1 MLAHK
6 EGPRVDIHKRCVTV
20 SKKVGLSQA
29 RKALRDI
36 LSEVNVSDE
45 IKVARLLTILDELG
59 NNILRH
65 GEKGLICI
73 SAYIKEDKVGIR
85 MVAEDRGAGIEDLKR
100 ALRPGYSEDRG
111 MGMGLNLLKSICD
124 DLRIGSLVE
133 GGAYVEVWK
142 WI

>member
-1 MLAHK
+1 MVHK
-6 EGPRVDIHKRCVTV
+6 EGSQVEILRSCATV

-29 RKALRDI
+29 RKALRDL
-36 LSEVNVSDE
+36 LSEVNVDNE
-45 IKVARLLTILDELG
+45 IKVAELLTILDELG

-65 GEKGLICI
+65 GRKGFICI
-73 SAYIKEDKVGIR
+73 SAYKKEPKLGIR
-85 MVAEDRGAGIEDLKR
+85 MVAEDRGAGIDDLKK
-100 ALRPGYSEDRG
+100 ALRPGYSEDKG

-124 DLRIGSLVE
+124 DLRIGSLLG

>member
-1 MLAHK
+1 M
-6 EGPRVDIHKRCVTV
+6 DIHKRCATV
-20 SKKVGLSQA
+20 SKKVGLSRA
-29 RKALRDI
+29 RKTLRNL
-36 LSEVNVSDE
+36 LSEVNVGDE

-124 DLRIGSLVE
+124 DLRIGSLLE

>member
-1 MLAHK
+1 MVHK
-6 EGPRVDIHKRCVTV
+6 EESQVEILRICATV

-29 RKALRDI
+29 RKALREL
-36 LSEVNVSDE
+36 LSEVNVNNE
-45 IKVARLLTILDELG
+45 IKVAELLTILDELG

-65 GEKGLICI
+65 GRKGLICI
-73 SAYIKEDKVGIR
+73 SAYKKDSKVGIR
-85 MVAEDRGAGIEDLKR
+85 MVAEDRGAGIDDLNK
-100 ALRPGYSEDRG
+100 ALSPGYSEDRG

-124 DLRIGSLVE
+124 DLRIASLLG